1 MWDFLLQFK
10 YENYLLM
17 DEEELLLK
25 AKVDNLLE
33 NLTPRIEGPVEI
45 KIEQNSKKWLNERRL
60 RITASECKSFFMSKD
75 LTNLVKKKLW
85 WIQVKFRW
93 NRYQSFTS
101 AYGRLHEDDAF
112 QYASVMNIP
121 VKKAGFF
128 NK

>member
-17 DEEELLLK
+17 DEEEVLLK

-60 RITASECKSFFMSKD
+60 RIIASECKSFFMSKD

-85 WIQVKFRW
+85 SGEIDISHLPQ
-93 NRYQSFTS
+93 
-101 AYGRLHEDDAF
+101 LMEDYTKMMLF
-112 QYASVMNIP
+112 SNMSQWWTYRS
-121 VKKAGFF
+121 KKQGFF